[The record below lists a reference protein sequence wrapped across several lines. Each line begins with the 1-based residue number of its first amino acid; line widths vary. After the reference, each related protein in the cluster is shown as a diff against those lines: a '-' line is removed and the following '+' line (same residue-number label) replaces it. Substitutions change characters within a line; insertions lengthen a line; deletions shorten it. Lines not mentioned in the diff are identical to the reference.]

1 MSGQLPPPPSFPPQ
15 GPPPSGPPPQGPP
28 PQGPPPGW
36 GTPPQGTP
44 PGWGPPP
51 GQRPPG
57 GNRGLLIG
65 GAIAA
70 AVVLVLVIVGVAIA
84 VSNGDDDPVAKDRDG
99 SETTET
105 DGSTG
110 EPTPSDTASQET
122 PTDLLTEEPSSEPTE
137 ELAFTFP
144 DHFHG
149 VPIEEAESQRQAKR
163 SEYRSQALY
172 PRKGADL
179 ILFQWFPDD
188 DLDDWTTYQAT
199 DGQYPVTPVGQGKC
213 YPGTVSGDYCGIEVA
228 GGVLTLVGNP
238 ENGIEGNEAIIAAL
252 EEMAALVE

>member
-1 MSGQLPPPPSFPPQ
+1 M
-15 GPPPSGPPPQGPP
+15 
-28 PQGPPPGW
+28 
-36 GTPPQGTP
+36 
-44 PGWGPPP
+44 
-51 GQRPPG
+51 
-57 GNRGLLIG
+57 G

-84 VSNGDDDPVAKDRDG
+84 VSAGDDDPEAKDRDDA
-99 SETTET
+99 ETTQTDGPTDAST
-105 DGSTG
+105 DGSTPS
-110 EPTPSDTASQET
+110 ESDTASAET
-122 PTDLLTEEPSSEPTE
+122 PTDPLTEEPSSEPTE
-137 ELAFTFP
+137 DLAFTFP

-228 GGVLTLVGNP
+228 GGVLTLVGNA

>member
-15 GPPPSGPPPQGPP
+15 GPPPQGPP

-36 GTPPQGTP
+36 GTPLQGPP

-70 AVVLVLVIVGVAIA
+70 AVVLVLVVVGVAIA
-84 VSNGDDDPVAKDRDG
+84 VSSGDDDPVAKDRESD
-99 SETTET
+99 TTEQTGST
-105 DGSTG
+105 DG
-110 EPTPSDTASQET
+110 
-122 PTDLLTEEPSSEPTE
+122 PTDALTDAVTEPPTEPSTEEASSEPTA

-144 DHFHG
+144 DHFRG

-172 PRKGADL
+172 PREGADL
-179 ILFQWFPDD
+179 MLFQWFPDD

-199 DGQYPVTPVGQGKC
+199 DGQYPVTPVGEGKC

-228 GGVLTLVGNP
+228 GGVLTLVGNH
-238 ENGIEGNEAIIAAL
+238 ENGIEGNEAIIEAL
-252 EEMAALVE
+252 QEMAALVE